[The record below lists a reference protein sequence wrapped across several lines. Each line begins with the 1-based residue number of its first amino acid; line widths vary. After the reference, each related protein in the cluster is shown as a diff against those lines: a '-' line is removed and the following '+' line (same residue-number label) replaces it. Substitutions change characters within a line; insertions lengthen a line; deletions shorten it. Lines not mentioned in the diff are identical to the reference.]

1 MHVDN
6 GFTSGHYALATV
18 VARVREGV
26 FFQIP
31 VVLPRGRHNL
41 TRGQV
46 LAAQRERLMASM
58 TELMAADG
66 YRAVKVGQVAERAGV
81 SRAAFYECF
90 ADKEDCAFAAYD
102 RFIEVLLGRLADT
115 ERSEQWDV
123 LIARLLES
131 YLATLQQDLVVAR
144 AFQLEMDALGS
155 EARWRRRESLVRFAQ
170 FLRAER
176 ERLGAGD
183 ASYRPLPLSAYLGV
197 VYAARQLACDALE
210 TQTRPSLPSLVPEL
224 AGWIGDLLR
233 PGEGTSKPRVT
244 RRRAAG
250 I

>member
-1 MHVDN
+1 L
-6 GFTSGHYALATV
+6 GTV

-26 FFQIP
+26 FFQVP
-31 VVLPRGRHNL
+31 AVLPRGRHKL

-102 RFIEVLLGRLADT
+102 RFIEVLLSRLAADT
-115 ERSEQWDV
+115 ERSEHWEV
-123 LIARLLES
+123 FIARLLES
-131 YLATLQQDLVVAR
+131 YLGTLQQDLVVAR
-144 AFQLEMDALGS
+144 AFQLEMDAVGS
-155 EARWRRRESLVRFAQ
+155 EARRRRRESLARFAQ
-170 FLRAER
+170 FLRDER
-176 ERLGAGD
+176 ERLAAGE

-224 AGWIGDLLR
+224 AGWVGDLLR
-233 PGEGTSKPRVT
+233 PGHGTSKPRAP